1 VRAVDVERA
10 GQVPGM
16 QVRTPMPLGRVL
28 GLCAVPLA
36 LVAAAIGVVLLL
48 DGSTVAGAVFL
59 FVGGDLLL
67 AGVWMLATGRPRS
80 LPFRAAR
87 PGSRPGT
94 DWSSFPDLR

>member
-1 VRAVDVERA
+1 MDAEPA
-10 GQVPGM
+10 GPIPGI

-36 LVAAAIGVVLLL
+36 LVAAALAVVLLL
-48 DGSTVAGAVFL
+48 DGSTVAGAVFA

-67 AGVWMLATGRPRS
+67 AGVWMLVTGRPRS